1 MNFFRLDDDPPEAA
15 KLHADHHVRKMP
27 TEACQLLA
35 TAHIK
40 PQADGY
46 DEMTPQQRLAA
57 DLLPYNHTHVNHPC
71 AIWVRSGLDNYM
83 WGLALAAALI
93 DEFRYRFGRRHA
105 TADVVA
111 WLSRNV
117 PARLPPGST
126 TPPQAMP
133 EELRGDDAVAAY
145 RRYYAAEKQGYWVGE
160 RWVVSKWTRRDVPW
174 FMLDSAATMR

>member
-1 MNFFRLDDDPPEAA
+1 MNLFRLDDDPPEAA

-40 PQADGY
+40 PQVDGY

-83 WGLALAAALI
+83 WGLALAAALV
-93 DEFRYRFGRRHA
+93 DEFQFQSPSRYRRCRRLAVKARTGA
-105 TADVVA
+105 TAA
-111 WLSRNV
+111 GL
-117 PARLPPGST
+117 
-126 TPPQAMP
+126 
-133 EELRGDDAVAAY
+133 DDAATGDA
-145 RRYYAAEKQGYWVGE
+145 GGT
-160 RWVVSKWTRRDVPW
+160 TRRRRGGSIPA
-174 FMLDSAATMR
+174 LLCC